1 MCSAAFGC
9 DSFFK
14 VKKKAGKE
22 YVFKIISKALL
33 RNFFCKNVLL
43 YFIYLH
49 TFKMQEITYFK
60 MQNYLYLGD
69 VDSGCLHLYYI
80 TYL

>member
-1 MCSAAFGC
+1 MCSAVFGC

-14 VKKKAGKE
+14 VKKKAGNE

-33 RNFFCKNVLL
+33 RNFCKNVLL
-43 YFIYLH
+43 YFMYLH

-60 MQNYLYLGD
+60 MQNYLYLED
-69 VDSGCLHLYYI
+69 VDSGCLRLYYI